1 MVIKLK
7 IYSVNAMLSF
17 PADSECLF
25 DSSGQFQ
32 EDRLQINTKSCH
44 VGNEKTGKVRH
55 IKYRDKSQ
63 KLESSDKRKRKAS
76 IKFKHTN

>member
-17 PADSECLF
+17 PADCECLF

-44 VGNEKTGKVRH
+44 VGNEKLERSD
-55 IKYRDKSQ
+55 IYNIEISPKS
-63 KLESSDKRKRKAS
+63 
-76 IKFKHTN
+76 

>member
-7 IYSVNAMLSF
+7 IYSANAMLSF
-17 PADSECLF
+17 PVDCECLF

-32 EDRLQINTKSCH
+32 EDLLLINTKSRH
-44 VGNEKTGKVRH
+44 VGIGKTGKVRH

-63 KLESSDKRKRKAS
+63 KLESLDVRKGKPS
-76 IKFKHTN
+76 I